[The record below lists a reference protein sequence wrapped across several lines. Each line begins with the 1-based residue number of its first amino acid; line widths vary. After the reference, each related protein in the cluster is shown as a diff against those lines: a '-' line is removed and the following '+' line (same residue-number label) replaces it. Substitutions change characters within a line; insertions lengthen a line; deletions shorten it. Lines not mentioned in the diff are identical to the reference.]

1 MTKKWYVRIGIALV
15 AVLIFISLYSFLPD
29 KDSQSDQYKT
39 VVLTRRDIGSSVLAT
54 GIIKP
59 MVGAEVRVG
68 SRVSGLVKN
77 IYANVG
83 DYVKK
88 KQIIAELEPSEL
100 QAKYN
105 QAQAAYQNAKANF
118 EYAKLDL
125 ERQKPLL
132 EQNYISQNQLDLAEK
147 SFEVNKAQL
156 EQAKA
161 NLEFASVQLDYT
173 KITAPIAG
181 IVASVSTQEGETVA
195 ASFSA
200 PTFVTIID
208 LERLEVWAYVDET
221 DIGRIQE
228 GQSAT
233 FTVDTYPDTIFDG
246 LVTAIYPKAVIQD
259 NVVNYVVTLKI
270 TNFRKKI
277 LRPEMTAN
285 VTIQLETRKDVLT
298 IPLMAIKRERGERYV
313 SVLENGSQALRK
325 VKTGWTSNGM
335 IEIISGLKEGE
346 KIIIS
351 Q

>member
-1 MTKKWYVRIGIALV
+1 MKKKYYITAAALIII
-15 AVLIFISLYSFLPD
+15 LIFIFGYSLLPD
-29 KDSQSDQYKT
+29 NQESTDQYQT
-39 VVLTRRDIGSSVLAT
+39 TLVTRRDIASSVLAT

-88 KQIIAELEPSEL
+88 GQIIAELEPSEL

-105 QAQAAYQNAKANF
+105 QAYANWQNALANF

-125 ERQKPLL
+125 ERQKSLIK
-132 EQNYISQNQLDLAEK
+132 QNYISQDQVDLAEK
-147 SFEVNKAQL
+147 SFEVNKAQV

-161 NLEFASVQLDYT
+161 NLEYAKIQLDYT
-173 KITAPIAG
+173 KITAPITG

-195 ASFSA
+195 ASFTA

-221 DIGRIQE
+221 DIGRIREEQT
-228 GQSAT
+228 AT
-233 FTVDTYPDTIFDG
+233 FTVDTYPDTDFAG
-246 LVTAIYPKAVIQD
+246 VVTAIYPKAVIQD

-270 TNFRKKI
+270 IEHKDKI

-285 VTIQLETRKDVLT
+285 VTVYLEARKGVLT
-298 IPLMAIKRERGERYV
+298 IPLSAIKRERGERFVTVLQNEQPV
-313 SVLENGSQALRK
+313 SRK
-325 VKTGWTSNGM
+325 VKTGWTSNGL

-346 KIIIS
+346 TIIIS
-351 Q
+351 E

>member
-1 MTKKWYVRIGIALV
+1 VKKKYYITA
-15 AVLIFISLYSFLPD
+15 AVLIIISIFIFGYSLLPNN
-29 KDSQSDQYKT
+29 KETRNEYQTAIVTRSD
-39 VVLTRRDIGSSVLAT
+39 LGSSVLAT
-54 GIIKP
+54 GIVKA

-88 KQIIAELEPSEL
+88 GQIIAELEPSEL

-105 QAQAAYQNAKANF
+105 QAYANWQNAVANF

-125 ERQKPLL
+125 ERQNSLIK
-132 EQNYISQNQLDLAEK
+132 QNYISQNQVDLAEK
-147 SFEVNKAQL
+147 SFEVNKAQV

-161 NLEFASVQLDYT
+161 NLEFARVQLDYT

-181 IVASVSTQEGETVA
+181 VVASVSTQEGETVA
-195 ASFSA
+195 ASFAA

-221 DIGRIQE
+221 DIGRIQV
-228 GQSAT
+228 GQSAI
-233 FTVDTYPDTIFDG
+233 FTVDTYPDTEFKG
-246 LVTAIYPKAVIQD
+246 AVTAIYPKAVIQD

-270 TNFRKKI
+270 TDFTEKI

-285 VTIQLETRKDVLT
+285 VTIYLEARKGVLT
-298 IPLMAIKRERGERYV
+298 IPLSAIKRERGERFV
-313 SVLENGSQALRK
+313 TVLEKEQQVSRK
-325 VKTGWTSNGM
+325 VKTGWTSNGL
-335 IEIISGLKEGE
+335 IEIVAGLQVGE
-346 KIIIS
+346 TVIIS
-351 Q
+351 E

>member
-1 MTKKWYVRIGIALV
+1 MKKIYIGAGVLF
-15 AVLIFISLYSFLPD
+15 VLIVLVLLGGSLFKNND
-29 KDSQSDQYKT
+29 DSSSALKT
-39 VVLTRRDIGSSVLAT
+39 AVVTRRDIGSSVLAT

-88 KQIIAELEPSEL
+88 GQIIAELEPSEL

-105 QAQAAYQNAKANF
+105 QAYANWQNAVANF
-118 EYAKLDL
+118 EYARLDL
-125 ERQKPLL
+125 ERQKSLIK
-132 EQNYISQNQLDLAEK
+132 QNYISQNQVDLAEK
-147 SFEVNKAQL
+147 SFEVNKAQV
-156 EQAKA
+156 EQSKA
-161 NLEFASVQLDYT
+161 NLEFARVQLDYT

-181 IVASVSTQEGETVA
+181 VVASVSTQEGETVA
-195 ASFSA
+195 ASFAA

-208 LERLEVWAYVDET
+208 LYRLEVWAYVDET
-221 DIGRIQE
+221 DIGRIQV

-233 FTVDTYPDTIFDG
+233 FTVDTYPDTDFEG
-246 LVTAIYPKAVIQD
+246 AVTAIYPKAVIQD

-270 TNFRKKI
+270 TDHKDKI

-298 IPLMAIKRERGERYV
+298 IPLASIRRERGERFV
-313 SVLENGSQALRK
+313 TVLQGDRRNSRN

-335 IEIISGLKEGE
+335 IEITEGLKEGE
-346 KIIIS
+346 QILIS
-351 Q
+351 E